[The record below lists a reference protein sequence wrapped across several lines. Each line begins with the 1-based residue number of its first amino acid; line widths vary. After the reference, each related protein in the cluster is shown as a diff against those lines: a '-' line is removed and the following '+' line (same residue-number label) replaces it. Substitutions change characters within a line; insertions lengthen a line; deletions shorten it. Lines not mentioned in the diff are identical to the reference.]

1 MTNLANKKALAA
13 RTLNVGKNR
22 IYFNSDNFAEIKEA
36 ITKQDIRD
44 LYSQGAIKIK
54 PIKGRKKIKKRK
66 TKRGPGKIKKTV
78 NKRKQIYVKITRK
91 LRNYLKGLK
100 RIGAIEN
107 SLYFELRKKIRMRE
121 FKSKAHLK
129 EYLKDYEKNIIKIT
143 EAAKQIKKEKTRK
156 ETKASKTNVFD
167 SHQKSSISEISLTSQ
182 PSLKKE
188 KKTTKKTKTKE
199 KEKWN

>member
-22 IYFNSDNFAEIKEA
+22 IYLNMNNFAEIKEA

-66 TKRGPGKIKKTV
+66 TRRGPGKIKITI

-91 LRNYLKGLK
+91 LRRYLKELK
-100 RIGAIEN
+100 RIGAIDNE
-107 SLYFELRKKIRMRE
+107 LYFELRKKIKMRD

-129 EYLKDYEKNIIKIT
+129 EYLKEYKISEIKQSKISKEK
-143 EAAKQIKKEKTRK
+143 KKEKVEK
-156 ETKASKTNVFD
+156 DIET
-167 SHQKSSISEISLTSQ
+167 
-182 PSLKKE
+182 KKE
-188 KKTTKKTKTKE
+188 KKPKKTKTKE

>member
-13 RTLNVGKNR
+13 RTLNVGKKR
-22 IYFNSDNFAEIKEA
+22 ICFNSANFAEIKEA

-44 LYSQGAIKIK
+44 LYSEGAIKIK
-54 PIKGRKKIKKRK
+54 PIKGRRKIKRRK

-91 LRNYLKGLK
+91 LRAYLKELK
-100 RIGAIEN
+100 KIKVIEN
-107 SLYFELRKKIRMRE
+107 ALYIELRKKIRMRE

-129 EYLKDYEKNIIKIT
+129 EYLKDYLKDYEENKIKLDRAAKGTKKGKVRKQEKVKKIT
-143 EAAKQIKKEKTRK
+143 K
-156 ETKASKTNVFD
+156 
-167 SHQKSSISEISLTSQ
+167 
-182 PSLKKE
+182 
-188 KKTTKKTKTKE
+188 KTKE

>member
-22 IYFNSDNFAEIKEA
+22 IYFNMNNFAEIKEA

-66 TKRGPGKIKKTV
+66 TKRGPGKIKRTV
-78 NKRKQIYVKITRK
+78 NKRKQTYVKITRK

-107 SLYFELRKKIRMRE
+107 ILYLGLRKKIRMRE

-129 EYLKDYEKNIIKIT
+129 EYLKDYKETKIKPSEI
-143 EAAKQIKKEKTRK
+143 AKQMKKEKT
-156 ETKASKTNVFD
+156 TKQA
-167 SHQKSSISEISLTSQ
+167 
-182 PSLKKE
+182 KE

-199 KEKWN
+199 KEK

>member
-13 RTLNVGKNR
+13 RTLNVGKKR
-22 IYFNSDNFAEIKEA
+22 ICFNVDNFVEIKEA

-44 LYSQGAIKIK
+44 LHSEGAIKIK
-54 PIKGRKKIKKRK
+54 PIKGRKKVKKRK
-66 TKRGPGKIKKTV
+66 TRRGPGKIKKTV

-91 LRNYLKGLK
+91 LRTYLKELK

-107 SLYFELRKKIRMRE
+107 TLYIELRKKIRMRE

-129 EYLKDYEKNIIKIT
+129 EHLKEYLKDYEEIKNQSRKI
-143 EAAKQIKKEKTRK
+143 AKKTKKEKNRK
-156 ETKASKTNVFD
+156 ETNV
-167 SHQKSSISEISLTSQ
+167 SLTSQ
-182 PSLKKE
+182 PSLRKE
-188 KKTTKKTKTKE
+188 KKITKKTQPKE